1 MDLPSA
7 TATFWPELGVA
18 AVRMRCKPAIFRLAL
33 LMLACSLVVLAV
45 AAKQSPFLPKSD
57 PAHFLSKAA
66 KMDVG
71 HSPVLSI
78 PLATRIPDILPSP
91 AEVCATAITP
101 SEEFVSSQIART
113 LCRQHRS
120 PPFSLA

>member
-1 MDLPSA
+1 
-7 TATFWPELGVA
+7 
-18 AVRMRCKPAIFRLAL
+18 MRIKRQSTIFRLAVFI
-33 LMLACSLVVLAV
+33 LACSLVVLAV
-45 AAKQSPFLPKSD
+45 AAKQSRFLPKSN

-78 PLATRIPDILPSP
+78 PLATRAIPDILPSP
-91 AEVCATAITP
+91 AEVCATAITS

-120 PPFSLA
+120 PPFSGLRTTA